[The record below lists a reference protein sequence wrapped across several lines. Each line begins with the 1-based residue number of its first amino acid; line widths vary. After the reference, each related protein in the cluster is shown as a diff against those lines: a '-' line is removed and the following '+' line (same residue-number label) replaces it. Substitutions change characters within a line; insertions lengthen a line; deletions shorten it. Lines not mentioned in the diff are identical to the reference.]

1 MSALRILAL
10 SYLASASVFVVAAT
24 LIAHPQTAAQLGA
37 ASHEAAVLI
46 DRALWQP
53 AAEFLFRPSRE
64 EDTSPV
70 VRLTLA
76 PPGPNDARTL
86 ARARIMPPVP
96 HAVSPTDDRITDP
109 DFAAAAQL
117 TILPDLSPESAWVPP
132 DVHFASPQA
141 PRAALPDIRIARGDD
156 ARVAAQD
163 VPAFRIPE
171 PPPLSISPAN
181 DRGTMAGRRLM
192 ASLTPEM
199 AQNFDLFLYVS
210 KAERGPLAQRLYVF
224 RKDGGTLK
232 LLYDWAASTGREQD
246 EISPRGRHSF
256 TSTPKGFYE
265 FDPDRMYRRYHSY
278 SWDQD
283 MPHAMFFNWERQGM
297 QTGLAIHSA
306 SGDDVAKL
314 GKRASA
320 GCVHLSPENAETLFN
335 LIKSDYRGQ
344 VPRFAYNADTQT
356 MSNTG
361 AFAHRRDGSL
371 KMADGYRVL
380 VNIEDYGGGNAVASL
395 N

>member
-24 LIAHPQTAAQLGA
+24 LIAHPQMTAQLGVGARRA
-37 ASHEAAVLI
+37 AALI
-46 DRALWQP
+46 DRTLRHP
-53 AAEFLFRPSRE
+53 AAS
-64 EDTSPV
+64 EDAGPV
-70 VRLTLA
+70 VRLALA
-76 PPGPNDARTL
+76 PPGPNDVRTL
-86 ARARIMPPVP
+86 AQSRVMPVAP
-96 HAVSPTDDRITDP
+96 HAVAPSDDRISESE
-109 DFAAAAQL
+109 FAATAQL

-132 DVHFASPQA
+132 DVHFASPQM
-141 PRAALPDIRIARGDD
+141 PHAAAPDIRIARGEAVRKAAPD
-156 ARVAAQD
+156 A
-163 VPAFRIPE
+163 PAFQIPE
-171 PPPLSISPAN
+171 PPQLSIAPAGE
-181 DRGTMAGRRLM
+181 RAAIAARRVL
-192 ASLTPEM
+192 ASMTPEM

-224 RKDGGTLK
+224 RKEAGSLK

-265 FDPDRMYRRYHSY
+265 LDPDRMYRRYHSY

-283 MPHAMFFNWERQGM
+283 MPHAMFFNWERQGL

-306 SGDDVAKL
+306 SGDDIAKL

-380 VNIEDYGGGNAVASL
+380 VNIEDYGGNAVTAR

>member
-24 LIAHPQTAAQLGA
+24 LIAHPQMTSRFAVGAQRAAM
-37 ASHEAAVLI
+37 LI
-46 DRALWQP
+46 RPTLWLP
-53 AAEFLFRPSRE
+53 T
-64 EDTSPV
+64 EDSGPV

-76 PPGPNDARTL
+76 PPNDM
-86 ARARIMPPVP
+86 RAPAVTPAPRAVAANDNRI
-96 HAVSPTDDRITDP
+96 ADP
-109 DFAAAAQL
+109 EFSASAQL
-117 TILPDLSPESAWVPP
+117 TILPDLSPESAPVPP
-132 DVHFASPQA
+132 DVHFASPQV
-141 PRAALPDIRIARGDD
+141 AAPDIRIARGDD
-156 ARVAAQD
+156 VRKPALDA
-163 VPAFRIPE
+163 PAFRIPE
-171 PPPLSISPAN
+171 PPPLSLAPAG
-181 DRGTMAGRRLM
+181 DRGTIAARRLM

-224 RKDGGTLK
+224 RKEAGTLK
-232 LLYDWAASTGREQD
+232 LLYDWAASTGREQG

-265 FDPDRMYRRYHSY
+265 LDPDRMYRRYHSY

-283 MPHAMFFNWERQGM
+283 MPHAMFFNWERQGVA
-297 QTGLAIHSA
+297 TGLAIHSA
-306 SGDDVAKL
+306 SGDDIAKL
-314 GKRASA
+314 GRRASA

-335 LIKSDYRGQ
+335 LIKSGYRGQ
-344 VPRFAYNADTQT
+344 VPRFAYNSDTQT

-380 VNIEDYGGGNAVASL
+380 VSIEDYGGGNAVTAQ

>member
-24 LIAHPQTAAQLGA
+24 LIAHPQMTTQFGVGAQRALALIGPALWHPA
-37 ASHEAAVLI
+37 AS
-46 DRALWQP
+46 
-53 AAEFLFRPSRE
+53 
-64 EDTSPV
+64 EDTGPV

-76 PPGPNDARTL
+76 RPGPNDIRTL
-86 ARARIMPPVP
+86 ARPRVMPAAP
-96 HAVSPTDDRITDP
+96 HAVAPSDDRISEP
-109 DFAAAAQL
+109 EFAATAQL

-132 DVHFASPQA
+132 DVHFASPQM
-141 PRAALPDIRIARGDD
+141 PHAAAPDIRIARGDAVRKAAPD
-156 ARVAAQD
+156 A
-163 VPAFRIPE
+163 PAFRIPE
-171 PPPLSISPAN
+171 PPQLSIAPAGE
-181 DRGTMAGRRLM
+181 RAAIAARRVL
-192 ASLTPEM
+192 ASMTPEM

-224 RKDGGTLK
+224 RKDAGTLK

-265 FDPDRMYRRYHSY
+265 LDPDRMYRRYHSY

-283 MPHAMFFNWERQGM
+283 MPHAMFFNWERQGL

-306 SGDDVAKL
+306 SGDDIAKL

-356 MSNTG
+356 MSNSG

-380 VNIEDYGGGNAVASL
+380 VNIEDYGGNAVTAR

>member
-24 LIAHPQTAAQLGA
+24 LIAHPQMTNQFRAGAGRAATLIGRTLWHPA
-37 ASHEAAVLI
+37 AS
-46 DRALWQP
+46 
-53 AAEFLFRPSRE
+53 
-64 EDTSPV
+64 EDSGPV
-70 VRLTLA
+70 VRLTLT

-86 ARARIMPPVP
+86 AKARIMPAAP
-96 HAVSPTDDRITDP
+96 HVVAPSDDRITDP
-109 DFAAAAQL
+109 DFAAGAQI
-117 TILPDLSPESAWVPP
+117 TILPDLSPESAPVPP
-132 DVHFASPQA
+132 DVHFAAPQR
-141 PRAALPDIRIARGDD
+141 PRAILPDIRVARGEAAREPAPD
-156 ARVAAQD
+156 A
-163 VPAFRIPE
+163 PAFQIPE
-171 PPPLSISPAN
+171 PPPLSILPAN
-181 DRGTMAGRRLM
+181 DRGTLAARRLM
-192 ASLTPEM
+192 AGLTPEM
-199 AQNFDLFLYVS
+199 ARNFDLFLYVS

-224 RKDGGTLK
+224 RKEGDSLK

-256 TSTPKGFYE
+256 TATPKGFYE
-265 FDPDRMYRRYHSY
+265 LDPDRMYRRYHSW

-283 MPHAMFFNWERQGM
+283 MPHAMFFNWERQGVA
-297 QTGLAIHSA
+297 TGLAIHSA
-306 SGDDVAKL
+306 SGDDIARL
-314 GKRASA
+314 GQRASA

-335 LIKSDYRGQ
+335 LIKSDYRGP
-344 VPRFAYNADTQT
+344 VPRFAYNAQTQT

-380 VNIEDYGGGNAVASL
+380 VNIEDFGGNTVTAQ

>member
-24 LIAHPQTAAQLGA
+24 LIAHPGIAEQLGGRTTAA
-37 ASHEAAVLI
+37 LI
-46 DRALWQP
+46 DRTLWQP
-53 AAEFLFRPSRE
+53 AANFLFLHAH
-64 EDTSPV
+64 DDGPV

-76 PPGPNDARTL
+76 PPDVP
-86 ARARIMPPVP
+86 RAPVVPAP
-96 HAVSPTDDRITDP
+96 HAVAANDKRIADP
-109 DFAAAAQL
+109 EFAASAQL
-117 TILPDLSPESAWVPP
+117 TILPDLSPESAPVPP
-132 DVHFASPQA
+132 DVHFASPQV
-141 PRAALPDIRIARGDD
+141 PRAILPDVRIANGDD
-156 ARVAAQD
+156 AQ
-163 VPAFRIPE
+163 AFRIPE
-171 PPPLSISPAN
+171 PPPLSLAPAGE
-181 DRGTMAGRRLM
+181 RASIAAHRML

-224 RKDGGTLK
+224 RKEAGTLK

-265 FDPDRMYRRYHSY
+265 LDPDRMYRRYHSY

-306 SGDDVAKL
+306 SGDDIAKL
-314 GKRASA
+314 GRRASA

-344 VPRFAYNADTQT
+344 VPRFAYNSETQT

-371 KMADGYRVL
+371 KMADEYRVL
-380 VNIEDYGGGNAVASL
+380 VNIEDYSGNAITAR

>member
-24 LIAHPQTAAQLGA
+24 LIAHPQGAAQLGA
-37 ASHEAAVLI
+37 ASREAAALI
-46 DRALWQP
+46 DKTAWQP
-53 AAEFLFRPSRE
+53 VADFLFQPARD
-64 EDTSPV
+64 DTSV
-70 VRLTLA
+70 VRLALA
-76 PPGPNDARTL
+76 PPGPNDVRTL
-86 ARARIMPPVP
+86 ARPRIMPVQP
-96 HAVSPTDDRITDP
+96 HAIAPVDDRITDP
-109 DFAAAAQL
+109 QFAAAAQI
-117 TILPDLSPESAWVPP
+117 TILPDLSPESAPVPP
-132 DVHFASPQA
+132 DVHFAAPLM
-141 PRAALPDIRIARGDD
+141 PRAIAPDIRIGRSGMP
-156 ARVAAQD
+156 AQD
-163 VPAFRIPE
+163 IPAFRIPE
-171 PPPLSISPAN
+171 PPPLSIMPAG
-181 DRGTMAGRRLM
+181 DRGTLAGRRLM

-199 AQNFDLFLYVS
+199 TQNFDLFLYVS

-224 RKDGGTLK
+224 RKEGGTLK

-256 TSTPKGFYE
+256 TATPKGFYE
-265 FDPDRMYRRYHSY
+265 LDPGRMYRRYHSY

-306 SGDDVAKL
+306 SGDDIAKL
-314 GKRASA
+314 GQRASA
-320 GCVHLSPENAETLFN
+320 GCVHLSPENAETLFK
-335 LIKSDYRGQ
+335 LIKADYRGP
-344 VPRFAYNADTQT
+344 VPRFSYNAGTQT

-371 KMADGYRVL
+371 KMTDGYRVL
-380 VNIEDYGGGNAVASL
+380 VNIEDYGGNAVTAR